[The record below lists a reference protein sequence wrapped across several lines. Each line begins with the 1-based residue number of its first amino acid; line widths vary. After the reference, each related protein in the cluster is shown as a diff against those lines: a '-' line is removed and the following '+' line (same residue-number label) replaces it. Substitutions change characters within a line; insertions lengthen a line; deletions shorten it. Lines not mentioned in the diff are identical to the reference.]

1 MLDLSG
7 PLAAFEIA
15 SSLSEDASY
24 SITTV
29 SLEGGA
35 VDSSSGLAVVTKA
48 VGEIT
53 VDTFIVV
60 GASGPLEPELLARLS
75 ATARASASTSRRIA
89 SICTG
94 AFVLAEAGLL
104 DGRVATTHWKYTA
117 RLQKLYLDVKVDG
130 DRIYTHDGSVWTS
143 AGITAGID
151 LALALI
157 EDDLGADLSSEVARM
172 LVVYQRRSGGQSQFS
187 NLLELDADSDRI
199 KAALRYARENMAEK
213 LSVEALAK
221 VAGLGAR
228 QFGRAF
234 QTETGE
240 TPAKAIE
247 RMRAEVAR
255 IRIETT
261 NDPIEEIAQDVG
273 FTDPERMRRAFVRL
287 FGHPPQGLR
296 RVARAG

>member
-1 MLDLSG
+1 
-7 PLAAFEIA
+7 
-15 SSLSEDASY
+15 
-24 SITTV
+24 
-29 SLEGGA
+29 
-35 VDSSSGLAVVTKA
+35 
-48 VGEIT
+48 
-53 VDTFIVV
+53 
-60 GASGPLEPELLARLS
+60 
-75 ATARASASTSRRIA
+75 
-89 SICTG
+89 
-94 AFVLAEAGLL
+94 
-104 DGRVATTHWKYTA
+104 
-117 RLQKLYLDVKVDG
+117 LYLEVKVDG

-157 EDDLGADLSSEVARM
+157 EDDLGAEISAEVARM

-199 KAALRYARENMAEK
+199 KAALLFARENMADK
-213 LSVEALAK
+213 LSVETLAK

-261 NDPIEEIAQDVG
+261 NDPVEEIAQEVG
-273 FTDPERMRRAFVRL
+273 FSDPERMRRAFVRL